1 MSYLKLVFN
10 FIKYLIIENPIK
22 LLMVIA
28 AIVAFNYAGTI
39 PGGYEYYDIVSQSK
53 DGNTNIYVIRSHEQ
67 NSENPYDV
75 YSSNK
80 PEKIENN
87 QLKFWD
93 YHDGNILIWVV
104 FGILS
109 LLIVI
114 FTIIG
119 LVNDDDDVIGWE
131 IERCYQLSITTLIH
145 CDLEGDT
152 YYYMIMGR
160 LIEKRKDQIRYTS
173 NLAREMRIFNMSDVF
188 RLPKFSTKTQKR
200 NNILDKLGIN

>member
-93 YHDGNILIWVV
+93 YHDGNILIWAV

-109 LLIVI
+109 LLITI

-119 LVNDDDDVIGWE
+119 LANDNDDIGWD
-131 IERCYQLSITTLIH
+131 IEDCYTLSISTLIY
-145 CDLEGDT
+145 CELE
-152 YYYMIMGR
+152 
-160 LIEKRKDQIRYTS
+160 
-173 NLAREMRIFNMSDVF
+173 
-188 RLPKFSTKTQKR
+188 
-200 NNILDKLGIN
+200 

>member
-1 MSYLKLVFN
+1 MSYLKLVLN
-10 FIKYLIIENPIK
+10 FIKYLVIKNPIK
-22 LLMVIA
+22 LLMVVG

-39 PGGYEYYDIVSQSK
+39 PGGYEYYDIAAQTK
-53 DGNTNIYVIRSHEQ
+53 DGNTNIYVIRSHDGG
-67 NSENPYDV
+67 ENPYDV
-75 YSSNK
+75 VSSNK
-80 PEKIENN
+80 DEKVENN
-87 QLKFWD
+87 RLVYYD
-93 YHDGNILIWVV
+93 YHDGNILLWII
-104 FGILS
+104 FGILC

-119 LVNDDDDVIGWE
+119 LANDDDDISWN
-131 IERCYQLSITTLIH
+131 IEDCYQQSISTLIY
-145 CDLEGDT
+145 CELEGDT

-160 LIEKRKDQIRYTS
+160 LIDKRKDQLRYTS

>member
-1 MSYLKLVFN
+1 MSYLKLVLN
-10 FIKYLIIENPIK
+10 FIKYLVIKNPIK
-22 LLMVIA
+22 LLMVVA
-28 AIVAFNYAGTI
+28 AIVTFNYAGTI

-93 YHDGNILIWVV
+93 YHDGNILIWAV

-109 LLIVI
+109 LLITI

-119 LVNDDDDVIGWE
+119 LANDNDDIGWD
-131 IERCYQLSITTLIH
+131 IEDCYTLSISTLIY
-145 CDLEGDT
+145 CELEGDT
-152 YYYMIMGR
+152 YHYMIMGR
-160 LIEKRKDQIRYTS
+160 LIDKRKDQLRYTS
-173 NLAREMRIFNMSDVF
+173 NVAREMRIFNMSDVF

-200 NNILDKLGIN
+200 NNNLDKLGIN

>member
-93 YHDGNILIWVV
+93 YHDGNILIWAV

-109 LLIVI
+109 LLITI

-119 LVNDDDDVIGWE
+119 LANDNDDIGWD
-131 IERCYQLSITTLIH
+131 IEDCYTLSISTLIY
-145 CDLEGDT
+145 CELEGDT

-160 LIEKRKDQIRYTS
+160 LIEMRKDQMRYSS
-173 NLAREMRIFNMSDVF
+173 NLAREMRIFNMSDVY

-200 NNILDKLGIN
+200 NNNLDKLGIN